1 MNETLETRISYL
13 EKMVHSQ
20 AILNMTLF
28 KLVLESDDTLRSKVV
43 EALRLLQIN
52 PSVTISPELSLQITG
67 LRELLTSPIPPGV
80 VAASRQPHRRPV
92 E

>member
-67 LRELLTSPIPPGV
+67 LRELLTSPIPPEV
-80 VAASRQPHRRPV
+80 VAASRQSHLRPV